1 MRVEFAR
8 MKMPHSMTAQE
19 IRVLQEFRRQET
31 KELTSDEISA
41 IRHPFGGG
49 VEPALELVRKGF
61 LLRSDGERF
70 ALTEKGVAFLA
81 YNPEP

>member
-1 MRVEFAR
+1 

-31 KELTSDEISA
+31 KELTPDEISA

-61 LLRSDGERF
+61 LARSGGERF
-70 ALTEKGVAFLA
+70 ALTEKAVAFLS